1 MESSR
6 DAVFG
11 NVDLLSEI
19 LLRLLT
25 KQVGQC
31 KCVSKQWLALISSP
45 RFCHS
50 HALCKCKTSPL
61 SFLWHQRWGYAEIVP
76 FPHLSPASPK
86 TYQFSNILPVNIH
99 QTITRIVQSCNGFLL
114 CQIKQYKDRYVYQMD
129 YSYAILN
136 PTTNHFLML
145 PPLPGK
151 RNNYEATLAI
161 YLAFEPLRSLHFK
174 VISFTRDKSTDGC
187 RFQIYVYSS
196 EIGSWDEGGVLTTI
210 SPDFNVES
218 GIYCNGAV
226 HWYAPR
232 EASVYYDVDQQCLK
246 DLPNPVS
253 ETGSY
258 VYVRYFEEFKGNLY
272 LGLGKNDE
280 SLDFDVLELK
290 EDYSGWFLRYH
301 VDLTHIGK
309 CARPSFFV
317 LYVACGENEED
328 PVIVLFCNWLKI
340 VLYNP
345 RDCTLRTMDEVD
357 IKFYDIFA
365 MGKIGRVLHPYF
377 ETLLNVGLEPY
388 NG

>member
-1 MESSR
+1 MYC
-6 DAVFG
+6 
-11 NVDLLSEI
+11 
-19 LLRLLT
+19 T
-25 KQVGQC
+25 
-31 KCVSKQWLALISSP
+31 VSQAIIENRYPKSTSNIQREKKTGCIIISSHGELTQCYL
-45 RFCHS
+45 R
-50 HALCKCKTSPL
+50 KCRPSVRDP
-61 SFLWHQRWGYAEIVP
+61 
-76 FPHLSPASPK
+76 SPAADKAGGTMQVCLKAMVGSNLQPSILSLPCSP
-86 TYQFSNILPVNIH
+86 
-99 QTITRIVQSCNGFLL
+99 
-114 CQIKQYKDRYVYQMD
+114 
-129 YSYAILN
+129 
-136 PTTNHFLML
+136 
-145 PPLPGK
+145 
-151 RNNYEATLAI
+151 
-161 YLAFEPLRSLHFK
+161 
-174 VISFTRDKSTDGC
+174 
-187 RFQIYVYSS
+187 FQIYVYSS

-218 GIYCNGAV
+218 GIYCNGDV

-232 EASVYYDVDQQCLK
+232 EASVYYDVDQQCLE
-246 DLPNPVS
+246 DLPNLVS
-253 ETGSY
+253 DTGSY

-272 LGLGKNDE
+272 LGLSKNDE

-309 CARPSFFV
+309 CVRPSFFV